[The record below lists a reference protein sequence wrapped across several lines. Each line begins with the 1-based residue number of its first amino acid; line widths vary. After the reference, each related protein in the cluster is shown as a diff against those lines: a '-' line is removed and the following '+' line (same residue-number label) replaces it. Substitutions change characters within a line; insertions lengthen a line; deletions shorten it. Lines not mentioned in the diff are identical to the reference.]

1 MIKFFHKNEIMVVFT
16 ILTTM
21 FCQTFFKAYFAE
33 LDSFTK
39 NKSDTI
45 YRIELQKQQDA
56 YTVHFIKNYAM
67 EFLEKVS
74 PNSKN
79 AEKFVKM
86 INENEYGTEYVNG
99 LNGELYG
106 VVNDTSLEELY
117 PEISFALK
125 LDSEFEKISKKYP
138 GVNNIYY
145 SSKNGFIYKWP
156 KTTTSKISS
165 SLVDS
170 VVDFAGNNDSNV
182 QKVERFGEK
191 NIKVGVNIF
200 DKMNNYYGIV
210 AYEYSNKDV
219 YGFLDNGYRTIISND
234 NGEII
239 YTNIEGY
246 TEKGLQFET
255 EKISTSSYEQAQ
267 NKDELFFEDNKYYY
281 AYNFTDGTKFLQ
293 YIEVKDIFIKSI
305 KESFPIVLT
314 AIVYMVFLFFQ
325 INMEKTSNKLS
336 KTIVDL
342 DKSHKELEKIANTDF
357 LTGVYNR
364 GGFTKLVTSYVNEN
378 KNMTFVMAD
387 IDKFK
392 SINDKYGHDIGDVV
406 LKEVSKTIK
415 NSLIG
420 QDEIGRW
427 GGEEFLIVYTGL
439 SEDEAF
445 ERTEEIRKKILEI
458 RVETPEKIIV
468 TASASFGLSRH
479 LSNKDPLHTISE
491 ADEALYYS
499 KNNGRNRVTRYSALT
514 KQE

>member
-16 ILTTM
+16 ILTIM
-21 FCQTFFKAYFAE
+21 FCQTFFKAYFSE
-33 LDSFTK
+33 LDSFAK

-67 EFLEKVS
+67 EFLDKVA
-74 PNSKN
+74 PNSKS

-106 VVNDTSLEELY
+106 VINDTSLEELY
-117 PEISFALK
+117 PEISFALR

-138 GVNNIYY
+138 GINNIYY

-156 KTTTSKISS
+156 KTTSSKVSS
-165 SLVDS
+165 NLIDS
-170 VVDFAGNNDSNV
+170 VVDFAGSNESNV
-182 QKVERFGEK
+182 QKIERFGEK

-219 YGFLDNGYRTIISND
+219 YGFLDNGYDTIISND
-234 NGEII
+234 SGEII
-239 YTNIEGY
+239 YTNVEDYGQ
-246 TEKGLQFET
+246 KNLKFET
-255 EKISTSSYEQAQ
+255 DEISTSSYEQAQ
-267 NKDELFFEDNKYYY
+267 NKDALFFEENKYFY
-281 AYNFTDGTKFLQ
+281 AYSFSDGTKFLQ
-293 YIEVKDIFIKSI
+293 YIEVKDIFVKSI
-305 KESFPIVLT
+305 KESFPIILT
-314 AIVYMVFLFFQ
+314 AIAYMLFLVFQ

-336 KTIVDL
+336 KTIIDL

-364 GGFTKLVTSYVNEN
+364 GGFTKLFMSYVKDN
-378 KNMTFVMAD
+378 KNITFLMAD

-392 SINDKYGHDIGDVV
+392 GINDKYGHDIGDVV

-415 NSLIG
+415 NSLVG

-427 GGEEFLIVYTGL
+427 GGEEFLIVFTGL
-439 SEDEAF
+439 SEEQAY
-445 ERTEEIRKKILEI
+445 ERADKIRRKILEI
-458 RVETPEKIIV
+458 QVVTPENEIV
-468 TASASFGLSRH
+468 NVSASFGLSRH
-479 LSNKDPLHTISE
+479 LPKNEPLHTISE

-499 KNNGRNRVTRYSALT
+499 KNNGRNRVTKYSAIT